1 MNKVLLW
8 ELSFKAFSEK
18 VKTIRCPQY
27 CEDYY
32 RLGKRHQIGCHYYL
46 YVDENLNI
54 INPYTK
60 KDEKK
65 KVLKAFTSTTSRED
79 VLSKAY
85 NWILEYAREKNYS
98 PPE

>member
-1 MNKVLLW
+1 MSKYTW
-8 ELSFKAFSEK
+8 EIDFDTFSKK
-18 VKTIRCPQY
+18 VKAIRSPQY

-60 KDEKK
+60 KDKGK
-65 KVLKAFTSTTSRED
+65 KVLKSFVSTFSRED
-79 VLSKAY
+79 VIKQTY
-85 NWILEYAREKNYS
+85 DWIMEYATKEGLLNT
-98 PPE
+98 